1 MTHMG
6 RPEKALQQITARL
19 QPGEDIRATVAGVLT
34 EGNSA
39 SGTQRGMLVATTRR
53 FLFQGTTLGPGSSE
67 SVALPWNLVSA
78 VDVHK
83 NLMTCH
89 VIVQGAGGAR
99 RFLVKYAEAVPFAE
113 AAQQLLGQQ
122 TPAAAASASSA
133 DELAKLAALRQQ
145 GVLTDAEFTAAK
157 ARLLS

>member
-1 MTHMG
+1 MG
-6 RPEKALQQITARL
+6 RPEKALEQITSRL
-19 QPGEDIRATVAGVLT
+19 QPGEEIRATVPGVLT
-34 EGNSA
+34 DGKSA

-83 NLMTCH
+83 NLMTSH
-89 VIVQGAGGAR
+89 VVVQGAGGGA

-113 AAQQLLGQQ
+113 AAQQLLGQ
-122 TPAAAASASSA
+122 PAPTAPAPSSAA
-133 DELAKLAALRQQ
+133 DELVKLAGLHQQ
-145 GVLTDAEFTAAK
+145 GVLTDAEFAAAK
-157 ARLLS
+157 ARLLG